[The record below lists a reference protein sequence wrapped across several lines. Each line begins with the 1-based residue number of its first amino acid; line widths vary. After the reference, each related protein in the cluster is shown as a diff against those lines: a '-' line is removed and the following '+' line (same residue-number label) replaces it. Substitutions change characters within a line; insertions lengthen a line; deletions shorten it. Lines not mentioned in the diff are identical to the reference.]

1 MSCSDSVRPRCF
13 LYPIQGLRS
22 DQGVAAGVEVDD
34 EYVDKNLA
42 LTGEPIVGTDKV
54 AYDEETG
61 PGALEARPLPSPKG
75 MSARQREIHD
85 MTHLPYDPSCEV
97 YTSSRRP
104 NTQHRSVPA
113 SVRALP
119 LMLDDQIWP
128 CQGNAEEVSRN
139 LSAFRIYIHV
149 CHNLQ
154 PGRPE
159 A

>member
-34 EYVDKNLA
+34 EYVDKSLA

-97 YTSSRRP
+97 CTSSRRP

-113 SVRALP
+113 SVRAVP
-119 LMLDDQIWP
+119 P
-128 CQGNAEEVSRN
+128 N
-139 LSAFRIYIHV
+139 
-149 CHNLQ
+149 
-154 PGRPE
+154 GR
-159 A
+159 